1 VNMRKA
7 NLVSL
12 IAIFAL
18 LVAQLVFTQTPAQ
31 ALLPSAIEPIAVGDS
46 SSCAI
51 RSSDDLYCVGS
62 NTFGQLGTG
71 NTTSTTDPQKVLG
84 LTNVAGVSV
93 GTTSA
98 CAVTYTGDLYCWG
111 SNSAGQL
118 GLGNNENKTVATLVA
133 GVTNVFQVSVGK
145 NFACALTK
153 TGSVYCWGSN
163 EFGQLGQDAI
173 QSSNSPVIVSGIPAA
188 VTSVVARGNRVCVVS
203 SDVYCWGEFS
213 NNSFTSSSRQSI
225 PTKLDNS
232 AGAFGISL
240 GNNFGCIRFS
250 SSVACWGVNNHGQLG
265 VGNKT
270 DSNTLQQVSGI
281 NAIKQLVTGSSFVCV
296 LDASEDTFCWGEN
309 QSGQLGITAGADQPT
324 RIPTGASKSAFIAAS
339 GSTTCS
345 LKIDGYVSCIGDVS
359 SGQSGV
365 LATSAS
371 VLLNTQVSNVYRIS
385 TGTTTT
391 CAINIST
398 TSAIYCWGPLAPED
412 TALAVDEVSV
422 GNSSACAISNAKNLY
437 CWGSNSSGQLG
448 NSSVKS
454 STLQLNRVASD
465 ASFSKVAVG
474 YRHACA
480 VTDAGLVYCW
490 GDNSRLQLG
499 STGADSKIPKAV
511 PGIGTAVSIAVGD
524 YHSCAQLQ
532 DGAIS
537 CWGDNSKKQINT
549 SSTAQLPPTWLVLSG
564 SVRGYSLGSFNTCL
578 LTSTGP
584 WSNALNCFGDNS
596 KRQSPGVVT
605 GSYREVSSG
614 ANTVC
619 AVNTQDLTYC
629 FGAADSNKING
640 VSVDTSTP
648 TKISDVPTNLISV
661 GGSHVCRTTTIGR
674 LGCWGSNLN
683 GQLTSSFGYPD
694 AFAKPVVLIQGSKAL
709 GETLS
714 AKVFSTETN
723 VTNSYLW
730 KRATV
735 GSSSFASLTSQK
747 DSTVITTGTD
757 LGRVFLVEIKQSK
770 WGVTSQTFSS
780 AAYGPITAQV
790 RILLTPVPMLSGTN
804 KVGKFLIA
812 RPGRWDTGVKLS
824 YQWYRGSTIIKG
836 ATKSSYQLVAAD
848 VGKQISIAVSGVKAG
863 LPKVTKRSLKTS
875 KIVR

>member
-1 VNMRKA
+1 MRK
-7 NLVSL
+7 SS
-12 IAIFAL
+12 FTK
-18 LVAQLVFTQTPAQ
+18 LVAISAVFLSQLVLSQAPVQ
-31 ALLPSAIEPIAVGDS
+31 ALTSSALQPVAVGES

-62 NTFGQLGTG
+62 NTYGQLGTG

-84 LTNVAGVSV
+84 ISNVAGVSV

-111 SNSAGQL
+111 SNSVGQL
-118 GLGNNENKTVATLVA
+118 GIGNNENKTVATLVA
-133 GVTNVFQVSVGK
+133 GLPIISEVSVG
-145 NFACALTK
+145 NSFACALSRS
-153 TGSVYCWGSN
+153 GAVYCWGSN
-163 EFGQLGQDAI
+163 EFGQLGQESN
-173 QSSNSPVIVSGIPAA
+173 QSRNSPVLVNGLPAA
-188 VTSVVARGNRVCVVS
+188 FTSVAARGNRVCVVS

-213 NNSFTSSSRQSI
+213 NNSFTTSSKQPI
-225 PTKLDNS
+225 PTKIDNS
-232 AGAFGISL
+232 AGAFGVSL
-240 GNNFGCIRFS
+240 GNNFGCLKFS
-250 SSVACWGVNNHGQLG
+250 SLVSCWGSNNHGQLG

-270 DSNTLQQVSGI
+270 DSKSPQQVSGI
-281 NAIKQLVTGSSFVCV
+281 TAVKQVVTGSAFACV
-296 LDASEDTFCWGEN
+296 LDAAGDTFCWGEN
-309 QSGQLGITAGADQPT
+309 QAGQLGITAGADQPT
-324 RIPTGASKSAFIAAS
+324 RIPTGAAKSVFLAS
-339 GSTTCS
+339 YGSTSCS
-345 LKIDGYVSCIGDVS
+345 LKLDGYVACIGVVS

-365 LATSAS
+365 VATSAS

-391 CAINIST
+391 CAVSIST
-398 TSAIYCWGPLAPED
+398 TSAVHCWGPLAPED
-412 TALAVDEVSV
+412 TDLAIDEVSV

-448 NSSVKS
+448 DSSVKS
-454 STLQLNRVASD
+454 STLRLNKVASD

-480 VTDAGLVYCW
+480 ITDTGLVYCW

-499 STGADSKIPKAV
+499 STGADSKTPKAV

-549 SSTAQLPPTWLVLSG
+549 SGTSQLPPTSLVLSG
-564 SVRGYSLGSFNTCL
+564 AVRGYSLGSFNTCL
-578 LTSTGP
+578 LTSSGP
-584 WSNALNCFGDNS
+584 WTNSLNCFGDNS
-596 KRQSPGVVT
+596 KKQSPGVVT
-605 GSYREVSSG
+605 GSYKEVSSG

-619 AVNTQDLTYC
+619 AVNTQDLIYC
-629 FGAADSNKING
+629 FGAADSNKITG
-640 VSVDTSTP
+640 VSVDISTP
-648 TKISDVPTNLISV
+648 TKISDVPTRLVAV
-661 GGSHVCRTTTIGR
+661 GGSHVCSTTVIGR
-674 LGCWGSNLN
+674 LGCWGSNTN

-723 VTNSYLW
+723 ITNSYLW
-730 KRATV
+730 KRASV
-735 GSSSFASLTSQK
+735 GSSSFASLTSQTS
-747 DSTVITTGTD
+747 DTLTTSGTD
-757 LGRVFLVEIKQSK
+757 LGRVFRVEVKQSK
-770 WGVTSQTFSS
+770 WGITSSEFSS
-780 AAYGPITAQV
+780 STYGPITAQV
-790 RILLTPVPMLSGTN
+790 RILLTPVPLLSGSN

-848 VGKQISIAVSGVKAG
+848 VGKQISVAVSGVKGA
-863 LPKVTKRSLKTS
+863 LPKVTKRSAKTS

>member
-1 VNMRKA
+1 MRNSTLSK
-7 NLVSL
+7 LLPVSVL
-12 IAIFAL
+12 FL
-18 LVAQLVFTQTPAQ
+18 SQLVFSQAPVQ
-31 ALLPSAIEPIAVGDS
+31 ALTTAALQPVAVGEN

-62 NTFGQLGTG
+62 NTYGQLGTG
-71 NTTSTTDPQKVLG
+71 NTTSNTDPQKVLG
-84 LTNVAGVSV
+84 IANVAGVSV

-98 CAVTYTGDLYCWG
+98 CAVTYTGELYCWG

-118 GLGNNENKTVATLVA
+118 GIGNNENKTVATLVT
-133 GVTNVFQVSVGK
+133 GLSNVSEVSVGN
-145 NFACALTK
+145 NFACALTR
-153 TGSVYCWGSN
+153 TGAVHCWGSN
-163 EFGQLGQDAI
+163 EYGQLGQESIA
-173 QSSNSPVIVSGIPAA
+173 SLNAPVLVNGLPTAFTA
-188 VTSVVARGNRVCVVS
+188 VTARGNRVCVVS

-213 NNSFTSSSRQSI
+213 DNSFTSSSKQAT

-232 AGAFGISL
+232 AGAFAVSL
-240 GNNFGCIRFS
+240 GNNFGCARFS
-250 SSVACWGVNNHGQLG
+250 SFVSCWGSNNHGQLG

-281 NAIKQLVTGSSFVCV
+281 NAVKQLVTGSNFACV
-296 LDASEDTFCWGEN
+296 LDTAGDTFCWGEN
-309 QSGQLGITAGADQPT
+309 QAGQLGITAGADQPT
-324 RIPTGASKSAFIAAS
+324 RIPTGASKSAFLAS
-339 GSTTCS
+339 YGSTSCS
-345 LKIDGYVSCIGDVS
+345 LKLDGYVACIGDVS

-371 VLLNTQVSNVYRIS
+371 VLLNTQVSNAFRLS
-385 TGTTTT
+385 TSTTTT

-398 TSAIYCWGPLAPED
+398 ISALYCWGPLAPED
-412 TALAVDEVSV
+412 TDLAIDEVSV

-448 NSSVKS
+448 DSSVKS
-454 STLQLNRVASD
+454 STLQLNKVASD

-480 VTDAGLVYCW
+480 VTDTGLVYCW

-537 CWGDNSKKQINT
+537 CWGDNSKRQINAST
-549 SSTAQLPPTWLVLSG
+549 TTQLSPSSLVLSG

-584 WSNALNCFGDNS
+584 WSNSLNCFGDNS
-596 KRQSPGVVT
+596 KKQSPGVVS
-605 GSYREVSSG
+605 GSYKEVSAGS
-614 ANTVC
+614 NTVC
-619 AVNTQDLTYC
+619 AVNSQDLVYC
-629 FGAADSNKING
+629 FGSADSNKING
-640 VSVDTSTP
+640 VSLDTSTP
-648 TKISDVPTNLISV
+648 TKISDVPSRLVAV
-661 GGSHVCRTTTIGR
+661 GGSHVCSTTIIGR
-674 LGCWGSNLN
+674 LGCWGSNTH

-709 GETLS
+709 GETLT

-723 VTNSYLW
+723 ITNSYLW
-730 KRATV
+730 KRASV
-735 GSSSFASLTSQK
+735 GSSSFASLTSQTK
-747 DSTVITTGTD
+747 STLTTSGTD
-757 LGRVFLVEIKQSK
+757 LGRVFMVEIKQSK
-770 WGVTSQTFSS
+770 WGITSSESVSS
-780 AAYGPITAQV
+780 AYGPIRAQV
-790 RILLTPVPMLSGTN
+790 RILLTPVPLLSGSN

-848 VGKQISIAVSGVKAG
+848 VGKQISVAVSGVKSG
-863 LPKVTKRSLKTS
+863 LPKATKRSAKTS

>member
-1 VNMRKA
+1 MRNSTLSK
-7 NLVSL
+7 LLPVSVL
-12 IAIFAL
+12 FL
-18 LVAQLVFTQTPAQ
+18 SQLVFSQAPVQ
-31 ALLPSAIEPIAVGDS
+31 ALTTSALQPVAVGEN

-62 NTFGQLGTG
+62 NTYGQLGTG
-71 NTTSTTDPQKVLG
+71 NTTSNTDPQKVLG
-84 LTNVAGVSV
+84 IANVAGVSV

-98 CAVTYTGDLYCWG
+98 CAVTYTGELYCWG

-118 GLGNNENKTVATLVA
+118 GIGNNENKTVATLVT
-133 GVTNVFQVSVGK
+133 GLSNVSEVSVGN
-145 NFACALTK
+145 NFACALTR
-153 TGSVYCWGSN
+153 TGAVHCWGSN
-163 EFGQLGQDAI
+163 EYGQLGQESIASI
-173 QSSNSPVIVSGIPAA
+173 NAPVLVNGLPTAFTA
-188 VTSVVARGNRVCVVS
+188 VTARGNRVCVVS

-213 NNSFTSSSRQSI
+213 NNSFTNSSKQAN

-232 AGAFGISL
+232 AGAFGVSL
-240 GNNFGCIRFS
+240 GNNFGCVRFS
-250 SSVACWGVNNHGQLG
+250 SLVSCWGSNNHGQLG

-270 DSNTLQQVSGI
+270 ESNTLQQVSGI
-281 NAIKQLVTGSSFVCV
+281 NAVKQLVTGSNFACV
-296 LDASEDTFCWGEN
+296 LDTAGDTFCWGEN
-309 QSGQLGITAGADQPT
+309 QAGQLGITAGADQPT
-324 RIPTGASKSAFIAAS
+324 RIPTGASKSAFLAS
-339 GSTTCS
+339 YGSTSCS
-345 LKIDGYVSCIGDVS
+345 LKLDGYVACIGDVS

-365 LATSAS
+365 LASSAS
-371 VLLNTQVSNVYRIS
+371 VLLNTQVSNAFRLS
-385 TGTTTT
+385 TSTTTT

-398 TSAIYCWGPLAPED
+398 KSALYCWGPLAPED
-412 TALAVDEVSV
+412 TDIAIDEVSV
-422 GNSSACAISNAKNLY
+422 GNSSACAISNANNLY

-448 NSSVKS
+448 DSSVKS
-454 STLQLNRVASD
+454 STLQLNKVSSD

-480 VTDAGLVYCW
+480 VTDTGLVYCW

-537 CWGDNSKKQINT
+537 CWGDNSKRQINAST
-549 SSTAQLPPTWLVLSG
+549 TTQLSPSSLVLTG

-584 WSNALNCFGDNS
+584 WSNSLNCFGDNS
-596 KRQSPGVVT
+596 KKQSPGVVA
-605 GSYREVSSG
+605 GSYKEVSSG

-619 AVNTQDLTYC
+619 AVNTQDLIYC
-629 FGAADSNKING
+629 FGAADSNKITG

-648 TKISDVPTNLISV
+648 TKISNVPSRLVAV
-661 GGSHVCRTTTIGR
+661 GGSHVCSTTIIGR
-674 LGCWGSNLN
+674 LGCWGSNTH

-709 GETLS
+709 GETLT

-723 VTNSYLW
+723 ITNSYLW
-730 KRATV
+730 KRASV
-735 GSSSFASLTSQK
+735 GSSSFASLTSQTK
-747 DSTVITTGTD
+747 STLTTSGTD
-757 LGRVFLVEIKQSK
+757 LGRVFMVEIKQSK
-770 WGVTSQTFSS
+770 WGITSSESVSS
-780 AAYGPITAQV
+780 AYGPISAQV
-790 RILLTPVPMLSGTN
+790 RILLTPVPLLSGSN

-836 ATKSSYQLVAAD
+836 ATKSSYQLVAGD
-848 VGKQISIAVSGVKAG
+848 VGKQISVAVSGVKSG
-863 LPKVTKRSLKTS
+863 LPKATKRSAKTS

>member
-1 VNMRKA
+1 MRNSTLSK
-7 NLVSL
+7 LLPVSVL
-12 IAIFAL
+12 FL
-18 LVAQLVFTQTPAQ
+18 SQLVFSQAPVQ
-31 ALLPSAIEPIAVGDS
+31 ALTTSALQPVAVGEN

-62 NTFGQLGTG
+62 NTYGQLGTG
-71 NTTSTTDPQKVLG
+71 NTTSNTDPQKVLG
-84 LTNVAGVSV
+84 IANVAGVSV

-98 CAVTYTGDLYCWG
+98 CAVTYTGELYCWG

-118 GLGNNENKTVATLVA
+118 GIGNNENKTVATLVT
-133 GVTNVFQVSVGK
+133 GLSNVSEVSVGN
-145 NFACALTK
+145 NFACALTR
-153 TGSVYCWGSN
+153 TGAVHCWGSN
-163 EFGQLGQDAI
+163 EYGQLGQESIA
-173 QSSNSPVIVSGIPAA
+173 SLNAPVLVNGLPTAFTA
-188 VTSVVARGNRVCVVS
+188 VTARGNRVCVVS

-213 NNSFTSSSRQSI
+213 DNSFTNSSKQAN

-232 AGAFGISL
+232 AGAFGVSL
-240 GNNFGCIRFS
+240 GNNFGCVRFS
-250 SSVACWGVNNHGQLG
+250 SFVSCWGSNNHGQLG

-281 NAIKQLVTGSSFVCV
+281 NAVKQLATGSNFACV
-296 LDASEDTFCWGEN
+296 LDTAGDTFCWGEN
-309 QSGQLGITAGADQPT
+309 QAGQLGITAGADQPT
-324 RIPTGASKSAFIAAS
+324 RIPTGASKSAFLAS
-339 GSTTCS
+339 YGSTSCS
-345 LKIDGYVSCIGDVS
+345 LKLDGYVACIGDVS

-371 VLLNTQVSNVYRIS
+371 VLLNTQVSNAFRLS
-385 TGTTTT
+385 TSTTTT

-398 TSAIYCWGPLAPED
+398 KSALYCWGPLAPED
-412 TALAVDEVSV
+412 TDLAIDEVSV

-448 NSSVKS
+448 DSSVKS
-454 STLQLNRVASD
+454 STLQLNKVASD

-480 VTDAGLVYCW
+480 VTDTGLVYCW

-537 CWGDNSKKQINT
+537 CWGDNSKRQINAST
-549 SSTAQLPPTWLVLSG
+549 TTQLSPSSLVLSG

-584 WSNALNCFGDNS
+584 WSNSLNCFGDNS
-596 KRQSPGVVT
+596 KKQSPGVVS
-605 GSYREVSSG
+605 GSYKEVSAG

-619 AVNTQDLTYC
+619 AVNSQDLVYC
-629 FGAADSNKING
+629 FGSADSNKING
-640 VSVDTSTP
+640 VSLDTSAP
-648 TKISDVPTNLISV
+648 TKISNVPSRLVAV
-661 GGSHVCRTTTIGR
+661 GGSHVCSTTIIGR
-674 LGCWGSNLN
+674 LGCWGSNTH

-709 GETLS
+709 GETLT

-723 VTNSYLW
+723 ITNSYLW
-730 KRATV
+730 KRASV
-735 GSSSFASLTSQK
+735 GSSSFASLTSQTK
-747 DSTVITTGTD
+747 STLTTSGTD
-757 LGRVFLVEIKQSK
+757 LGRVFMVEIKQSK
-770 WGVTSQTFSS
+770 WGITSSESVSS
-780 AAYGPITAQV
+780 AYGPISAQV
-790 RILLTPVPMLSGTN
+790 RILLTPVPLLSGSN

-848 VGKQISIAVSGVKAG
+848 VGKQISVAVSGVKSG
-863 LPKVTKRSLKTS
+863 LPKATKRSAKTS

>member
-1 VNMRKA
+1 MRNSTLSK
-7 NLVSL
+7 LLPVSVL
-12 IAIFAL
+12 FL
-18 LVAQLVFTQTPAQ
+18 SQLVFSQAPVQ
-31 ALLPSAIEPIAVGDS
+31 ALTTSALQPVAVGEN

-62 NTFGQLGTG
+62 NTYGQLGTG
-71 NTTSTTDPQKVLG
+71 NTTSNTDPQKVLG
-84 LTNVAGVSV
+84 IANVAGVSV

-98 CAVTYTGDLYCWG
+98 CAVTYTGELYCWG

-118 GLGNNENKTVATLVA
+118 GIGNNENKTVATLVT
-133 GVTNVFQVSVGK
+133 GLSNVSEVSVGN
-145 NFACALTK
+145 NFACALTR
-153 TGSVYCWGSN
+153 TGAVHCWGSN
-163 EFGQLGQDAI
+163 EYGQLGQESIA
-173 QSSNSPVIVSGIPAA
+173 SLNAPVLVNGLPTAFTA
-188 VTSVVARGNRVCVVS
+188 VTARGNRVCVVS

-213 NNSFTSSSRQSI
+213 DNSFTNSSKQAN

-232 AGAFGISL
+232 AGAFGVSL
-240 GNNFGCIRFS
+240 GNNFGCVRFS
-250 SSVACWGVNNHGQLG
+250 SFVSCWGSNNHGQLG

-281 NAIKQLVTGSSFVCV
+281 NAVKQLVTGSNFACV
-296 LDASEDTFCWGEN
+296 LDTAGDTFCWGEN
-309 QSGQLGITAGADQPT
+309 QAGQLGITAGADQPT
-324 RIPTGASKSAFIAAS
+324 RIPTGASKSAFLAS
-339 GSTTCS
+339 YGSTSCS
-345 LKIDGYVSCIGDVS
+345 LKLDGYVACIGDVS

-371 VLLNTQVSNVYRIS
+371 VLLNTQVSNAFRLS
-385 TGTTTT
+385 TSTTTT

-398 TSAIYCWGPLAPED
+398 KSALYCWGPLAPED
-412 TALAVDEVSV
+412 TDLAIDEVSV

-448 NSSVKS
+448 DSSVKS
-454 STLQLNRVASD
+454 STLQLNKVASD

-480 VTDAGLVYCW
+480 VTDTGLVYCW

-537 CWGDNSKKQINT
+537 CWGDNSKRQINAST
-549 SSTAQLPPTWLVLSG
+549 TTQLSPSSLVLSG

-584 WSNALNCFGDNS
+584 WSNSLNCFGDNS
-596 KRQSPGVVT
+596 KKQSPGVVS
-605 GSYREVSSG
+605 GSYKEVSAGS
-614 ANTVC
+614 NTVC
-619 AVNTQDLTYC
+619 AVNSQDLVYC
-629 FGAADSNKING
+629 FGSADSNKING
-640 VSVDTSTP
+640 VSLDTSTP
-648 TKISDVPTNLISV
+648 TKISDVPSRLVAV
-661 GGSHVCRTTTIGR
+661 GGSHVCSTTVIGR
-674 LGCWGSNLN
+674 LGCWGSNTH

-709 GETLS
+709 GETLT

-723 VTNSYLW
+723 ITNSYLW
-730 KRATV
+730 KRASV
-735 GSSSFASLTSQK
+735 GSSSFASLTSQTK
-747 DSTVITTGTD
+747 STLTTSGTD
-757 LGRVFLVEIKQSK
+757 LGRVFVVEIKQSK
-770 WGVTSQTFSS
+770 WGITSSESVSS
-780 AAYGPITAQV
+780 AYGPISAQV
-790 RILLTPVPMLSGTN
+790 RILLTPVPLLSGSN

-848 VGKQISIAVSGVKAG
+848 VGKQISVAVSGVKSG
-863 LPKVTKRSLKTS
+863 LPKATKRSAKTS

>member
-1 VNMRKA
+1 MRNSTLSK
-7 NLVSL
+7 LLPVSVL
-12 IAIFAL
+12 FL
-18 LVAQLVFTQTPAQ
+18 SQLVFSQAPVQ
-31 ALLPSAIEPIAVGDS
+31 ALTTSALQPVAVGEN

-62 NTFGQLGTG
+62 NTYGQLGTG
-71 NTTSTTDPQKVLG
+71 NTTSNTDPQKVLG
-84 LTNVAGVSV
+84 IANVAGVSV

-98 CAVTYTGDLYCWG
+98 CAVTYTGELYCWG

-118 GLGNNENKTVATLVA
+118 GIGNNENKTVATLVT
-133 GVTNVFQVSVGK
+133 GLSNVSEVSVGN
-145 NFACALTK
+145 NFACALTR
-153 TGSVYCWGSN
+153 TGAVHCWGSN
-163 EFGQLGQDAI
+163 EYGQLGQESIA
-173 QSSNSPVIVSGIPAA
+173 SRNAPVLVNGLPTAFTA
-188 VTSVVARGNRVCVVS
+188 VTARGNRVCVVS

-213 NNSFTSSSRQSI
+213 DNSFTNSSKQAN

-232 AGAFGISL
+232 AGAFGVSL
-240 GNNFGCIRFS
+240 GNNFGCVRFS
-250 SSVACWGVNNHGQLG
+250 SFVSCWGSNNHGQLG

-281 NAIKQLVTGSSFVCV
+281 NAVKQLVTGSNFACV
-296 LDASEDTFCWGEN
+296 LDTAGDTFCWGEN
-309 QSGQLGITAGADQPT
+309 QAGQLGITAGADQPT
-324 RIPTGASKSAFIAAS
+324 RIPTGASKSAFLAS
-339 GSTTCS
+339 YGSTSCS
-345 LKIDGYVSCIGDVS
+345 LKLDGYVACIGDVS

-371 VLLNTQVSNVYRIS
+371 VLLNTQVSNAFRLS
-385 TGTTTT
+385 TSTTTT

-398 TSAIYCWGPLAPED
+398 ISALYCWGPLAPED
-412 TALAVDEVSV
+412 TDLAIDEVSV

-448 NSSVKS
+448 DSSVKS
-454 STLQLNRVASD
+454 STLQLNKVASD

-480 VTDAGLVYCW
+480 VTDTGLVYCW

-537 CWGDNSKKQINT
+537 CWGDNSKRQINAST
-549 SSTAQLPPTWLVLSG
+549 TTQLSPSSLVLSG

-584 WSNALNCFGDNS
+584 WSNSLNCFGDNS
-596 KRQSPGVVT
+596 KKQSPGVVS
-605 GSYREVSSG
+605 GSYKEVSAGS
-614 ANTVC
+614 NTVC
-619 AVNTQDLTYC
+619 AVNSQDLVYC
-629 FGAADSNKING
+629 FGSADSNKING
-640 VSVDTSTP
+640 VSLDTSTP
-648 TKISDVPTNLISV
+648 TKISDVPSRLVAV
-661 GGSHVCRTTTIGR
+661 GGSHVCSTTIIGR
-674 LGCWGSNLN
+674 LGCWGSNTH

-709 GETLS
+709 GETLT

-723 VTNSYLW
+723 ITNSYLW
-730 KRATV
+730 KRASV
-735 GSSSFASLTSQK
+735 GSSSFASLTSQTK
-747 DSTVITTGTD
+747 STLTTSGTD
-757 LGRVFLVEIKQSK
+757 LGRVFMVEIKQSK
-770 WGVTSQTFSS
+770 WGITSSESVSS
-780 AAYGPITAQV
+780 AYGPISAQV
-790 RILLTPVPMLSGTN
+790 RILLTPVPLLSGSN

-848 VGKQISIAVSGVKAG
+848 VGKQISVAVSGVKSG
-863 LPKVTKRSLKTS
+863 LPKATKRSAKTS